1 IPAKRALAT
10 VSNVVN
16 PIVEAYDKLASAV
29 KIMSTGTKMD
39 DRGDV
44 VEKGNGL
51 TPLSP
56 GFSKTEHIVIPSQAV
71 DCDDN
76 NVHLHSKGVGDRDA
90 GDIEAAG
97 DSPQVGKELQQHK
110 ASVTGSSC
118 QQVVQTTHPQG
129 HAAGQLSRTVGNAYD
144 GLMSA
149 AYLAN
154 VKIDHDSKLKKGQL
168 VVVDNTVAHQ
178 SATLLI

>member
-1 IPAKRALAT
+1 VPVISKIDKGPCPTSRDIPAKRALAT

-29 KIMSTGTKMD
+29 KIMSTGTKID

-56 GFSKTEHIVIPSQAV
+56 GFSKPEHIVISSQAV

-76 NVHLHSKGVGDRDA
+76 NVHLHSKGVGDR
-90 GDIEAAG
+90 
-97 DSPQVGKELQQHK
+97 
-110 ASVTGSSC
+110 
-118 QQVVQTTHPQG
+118 
-129 HAAGQLSRTVGNAYD
+129 
-144 GLMSA
+144 
-149 AYLAN
+149 
-154 VKIDHDSKLKKGQL
+154 
-168 VVVDNTVAHQ
+168 
-178 SATLLI
+178 